1 LRPDLSSSQA
11 VFAVE
16 LLRASAKVA
25 VSVKAQGAFA
35 VHSKEDHSPVTIAD
49 MAIQAV
55 AGCLIDRYFPGVPLV
70 AEENA
75 TELRRPEG
83 AARLR
88 EIVRFTREFIPGA
101 SPEDICDRIDRG
113 TSKAAEVFWTLDP
126 IDGTK
131 GYLRGG
137 QYVTALALIRNG
149 KVEFSALGCP
159 ELALPG
165 HEKPGAGV
173 ILLAIR
179 ERGCWASP
187 LCQDGPWERLRVSSC
202 RDITRAR
209 ILDSCDP
216 GHKNA
221 EKNAFIR
228 NTLGI
233 VAEPVAMDSQ
243 AKHATLASGG
253 AEIFSRTPPRRDPAY
268 CEKIWD
274 VAPGAF
280 VIEEAGGCVTDLSGD
295 PIDYGTGNILK
306 NNHGFVATNGV
317 FHGQMLEAI
326 REAVA
331 ALRE

>member
-1 LRPDLSSSQA
+1 
-11 VFAVE
+11 
-16 LLRASAKVA
+16 
-25 VSVKAQGAFA
+25 
-35 VHSKEDHSPVTIAD
+35 

-187 LCQDGPWERLRVSSC
+187 LCQDGPWERLRDSTC

-209 ILDSCDP
+209 IWILVTRAQER
-216 GHKNA
+216 GKERFHQ
-221 EKNAFIR
+221 E
-228 NTLGI
+228 
-233 VAEPVAMDSQ
+233 
-243 AKHATLASGG
+243 HARDRRRTGRDGQPRSMRPRIGS
-253 AEIFSRTPPRRDPAY
+253 AEIFRLRRRDPAY

-274 VAPGAF
+274 VAPGR
-280 VIEEAGGCVTDLSGD
+280 S
-295 PIDYGTGNILK
+295 
-306 NNHGFVATNGV
+306 
-317 FHGQMLEAI
+317 
-326 REAVA
+326 
-331 ALRE
+331 